1 MGNLPDPDIK
11 KANACAGVTP
21 VVQAMGGYSAVMGL
35 EFYTGNMFPAEYK
48 NAMFIAR
55 KGSWNRSSKN
65 GFDVVM
71 VKADADGKNAKTAP
85 FLTGFL
91 DAQTQ
96 AFSGRPAYLLQMPDG
111 SMLVS
116 DEQMGAI
123 YRISYAKL

>member
-1 MGNLPDPDIK
+1 
-11 KANACAGVTP
+11 
-21 VVQAMGGYSAVMGL
+21 
-35 EFYTGNMFPAEYK
+35 MFPAEYK
-48 NAMFIAR
+48 NAAFIAR

-71 VKADADGKNAKTAP
+71 VKADNDGKNAKTTP

-91 DAQTQ
+91 DTQTQ

-123 YRISYAKL
+123 YRISYAKP